1 MTLAASA
8 LTALADVERQLSER
22 EAALA
27 SAAELLSVDSRVQAA
42 YNQGQRDKQAQ
53 IIAMIDQQSEL
64 LNRSG
69 LSLTVLNTLK
79 RSINDTGN

>member
-8 LTALADVERQLSER
+8 LTALVDVERQLDER

-27 SAAELLSVDSRVQAA
+27 SAAELLSLDARVQAA
-42 YNQGQRDKQAQ
+42 YNQGQHDKQLQ
-53 IIAMIDQQSEL
+53 ILALIDQQSEL

-69 LSLTVLNTLK
+69 LSLTVLNTL
-79 RSINDTGN
+79 RRTINGAAS

>member
-1 MTLAASA
+1 MTLAAST

-53 IIAMIDQQSEL
+53 IIAMIDHQSEL